1 MLQEHS
7 AGQRSTSDRQSVPKR
22 GYSIDEYS
30 RAFGPGRTKTY
41 ELINAGKLK
50 TYKVGSRR
58 FITADSAEALITE
71 QAA

>member
-7 AGQRSTSDRQSVPKR
+7 AGSRSAPDRRSVEKR

-30 RAFGPGRTKTY
+30 RAFGPGRTKIY
-41 ELINAGKLK
+41 ELIAQGKLK